1 MHDWFY
7 RRTGGFRPALMMVVG
22 FLTVIM
28 AGAALLST
36 PLASRAGV
44 WTDPLTAL
52 FTATSATCVT
62 GLVLVDTAQYWNGF
76 GQLVILLLIQVGGLG
91 FMTMATL
98 FSLLTRRTITLR
110 ERMVL
115 STGLNLSDP
124 AGIVRLTRRVLLG
137 TLAFEGAGAVILACR
152 FSLDFGILEGVKLGI
167 FHSIS
172 AFCNA
177 GFDLLGRNQAF
188 VSMSGYVDDPVVN
201 LTLIALIVIGGLG
214 FFVWSDVYEKKKFQ
228 RFGLH
233 TKLTLTMTAALL
245 LGGWVLTMWF
255 EWTNPGTLG
264 GLSTP
269 GKVLASAFQSATLRT
284 AGFSGIDQGALTG
297 PSQGLAVVMMLI
309 GGSPGSTAGGL
320 KTVTVAVLLLT
331 AWTAV
336 CGRSEVIAFERRI
349 SSRAIMNAVTMLV
362 VGVVLVFA
370 SSVTMSHIE
379 GLPLVPCVYETASAF
394 GTAGLSMG
402 ITPQLSAFSRC
413 LLIALMYFGRVGVLT
428 LGVGVLMRKQS
439 PPKIT
444 YPEGQ
449 VMVG

>member
-188 VSMSGYVDDPVVN
+188 VSMSGYVDDP
-201 LTLIALIVIGGLG
+201 
-214 FFVWSDVYEKKKFQ
+214 
-228 RFGLH
+228 
-233 TKLTLTMTAALL
+233 
-245 LGGWVLTMWF
+245 
-255 EWTNPGTLG
+255 
-264 GLSTP
+264 
-269 GKVLASAFQSATLRT
+269 
-284 AGFSGIDQGALTG
+284 
-297 PSQGLAVVMMLI
+297 
-309 GGSPGSTAGGL
+309 
-320 KTVTVAVLLLT
+320 
-331 AWTAV
+331 
-336 CGRSEVIAFERRI
+336 
-349 SSRAIMNAVTMLV
+349 
-362 VGVVLVFA
+362 
-370 SSVTMSHIE
+370 
-379 GLPLVPCVYETASAF
+379 
-394 GTAGLSMG
+394 
-402 ITPQLSAFSRC
+402 
-413 LLIALMYFGRVGVLT
+413 
-428 LGVGVLMRKQS
+428 
-439 PPKIT
+439 
-444 YPEGQ
+444 
-449 VMVG
+449 